1 MAISIAA
8 LIIALASL
16 MWNVISTA
24 YSWKFSKPAIKII
37 TNARWT
43 REKDWLVVN
52 VVNTGGSAVAIR
64 ELQLYWWFAKGKAR
78 SNPHRATWLLRTF
91 WKIRRRIYRIT
102 RKPPKAGLVPPL
114 SKSINNPEEGPD
126 FPHTIPPYHNQVW
139 SFDDLR
145 LMKLW
150 EESSIRTKNFLI
162 EVRLSNGKR
171 VTHKTPAFFVSASN
185 WSKDK
190 NRGENNS
197 LPD

>member
-1 MAISIAA
+1 MSIALAA

-16 MWNVISTA
+16 LWNVVSTV
-24 YSWKFSKPAIKII
+24 YSWKFSKPAIRIM

-43 REKDWLVVN
+43 REIDWLDVN
-52 VVNTGGSAVAIR
+52 VVNTGGSAIAIR
-64 ELQLYWWFAKGKAR
+64 ELNLYWWFAKGKAR
-78 SNPHRATWLLRTF
+78 NNPTRAAWTLRIL

-102 RKPPKAGLVPPL
+102 RKPPKTGLVPPL
-114 SKSINNPEEGPD
+114 SRAINNPEEGPE

-150 EESSIRTKNFLI
+150 EGSSIRTKNFLI
-162 EVRLSNGKR
+162 EVALSNGKR
-171 VTHKTPAFFVSASN
+171 VRHKVPVFFVSASN

-190 NRGENNS
+190 GREENKS